1 MVAASKRR
9 RKVNKLILISCLI
22 FTGCTDIQVTIQ
34 RKGAKEVVVAGNSPE
49 LTMVQQAFNSIESQ
63 EDKLTIHKLFA
74 GAAEYLSNCEELD
87 TTGQFDPILGRVQTS
102 YGWNREK
109 YPDLTDAVS
118 DYLVSVDYQEPKKLD
133 SKESRDQFAK
143 IFTDLAEATKY
154 E

>member
-1 MVAASKRR
+1 MVVVKRR

-22 FTGCTDIQVTIQ
+22 LTGCTDIKVTIQ

-118 DYLVSVDYQEPKKLD
+118 DYLVSVDYQKPKKLD

>member
-1 MVAASKRR
+1 M
-9 RKVNKLILISCLI
+9 NKLILISCLI
-22 FTGCTDIQVTIQ
+22 LTGCTDIQVTIQ
-34 RKGAKEVVVAGNSPE
+34 RKGAKETVVAGNSPE